1 MNEEYES
8 LKIPGG
14 VWGQGGTIGIPSPGI
29 WSTQSCNSNFTAFV
43 MSNHKESADLK
54 TVYFLARHSVSNLGY
69 PTLSGDKLVR

>member
-1 MNEEYES
+1 MEKFSILGWLKWDIMNEEYES

-43 MSNHKESADLK
+43 MSNHKEVNGIS
-54 TVYFLARHSVSNLGY
+54 
-69 PTLSGDKLVR
+69 